1 MCFVSFREIKTG
13 LVGFSPS
20 CQLSQL
26 FNYLN
31 NFNMLLSN
39 SKSFFSS
46 VPYVGSIL
54 LIAWLLTNNNFFAYL
69 SIIPTILLFL
79 STAIYL
85 VILIWKYGSIIEV
98 EAEINFITFLSYTL
112 YTLLIMLCLFVHI
125 LFRGDL

>member
-1 MCFVSFREIKTG
+1 
-13 LVGFSPS
+13 
-20 CQLSQL
+20 
-26 FNYLN
+26 
-31 NFNMLLSN
+31 MLLSN

-69 SIIPTILLFL
+69 SVIPTILLFL

-112 YTLLIMLCLFVHI
+112 YTLLIVLCLFVDI
-125 LFRGDL
+125 FFRGDL